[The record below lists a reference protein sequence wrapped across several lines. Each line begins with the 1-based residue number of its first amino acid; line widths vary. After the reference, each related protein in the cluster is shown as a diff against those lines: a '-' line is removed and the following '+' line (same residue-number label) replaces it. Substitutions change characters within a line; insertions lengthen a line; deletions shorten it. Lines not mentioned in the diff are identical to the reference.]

1 MGKNVVN
8 KRSKGK
14 VDFKRKEDQVRRHV
28 EDEDDKTEVC
38 DDKNNEHEIEVIMK
52 KCKVISN
59 FVKIFILFSKR
70 YLATRPLLPT
80 NDS

>member
-14 VDFKRKEDQVRRHV
+14 VDFKRKEDQVRSPV
-28 EDEDDKTEVC
+28 GDEDDKTEVC

-59 FVKIFILFSKR
+59 FVKILEILGNISFYSLK
-70 YLATRPLLPT
+70 
-80 NDS
+80 DI